1 MSRCGAEDDGARI
14 EAGETNSI
22 SPAIA
27 ENSAEN
33 QVTVE
38 DKYDAPKDSP
48 NEVAVDLNIVDWDS
62 PNDPANPRNWSRKSK
77 MLNISLISLSVLYS
91 NIATTMYAP
100 GASELVSE
108 LKITSNIVMVLS
120 VTITSLGASLGPLAF
135 APLSEVVGRV
145 PIYWASGWLFIGCT
159 IGCARSSNAA
169 MFLVF
174 RFLSGA
180 CTASFMTCGG
190 GTIAD
195 LLPKEERGAAMALFT
210 AGPLLGPV
218 VGPVAGIITTM
229 AMLTMRE
236 TNATIILV
244 KKAARLRKETGNSE
258 LRPAHSSPQ
267 TSPSARQFAERAL
280 LRPLRVLLFS
290 PIVLLTGVYM
300 AFIFGLTYL
309 LFATFPVV
317 FEETYHWE
325 VGVTGLAYLG
335 LGIGCVL
342 GLITFSLLSDKL
354 SGGRDGTPERRLILM
369 ILIGPFIPVGIFW
382 YGWAADRA
390 AQWIVPI
397 IGTSFI
403 GMGTLVVSSSAQLY
417 IVDMFGPQGA
427 ASALAALTLIRNAS
441 GAFLPLAAVPLYDRL
456 GLGWGNSVLGFITLA
471 FTPVPFVF
479 FKYGGWL
486 RAKFPLEFQRA

>member
-22 SPAIA
+22 SPAVA

-48 NEVAVDLNIVDWDS
+48 NEVAVDPNIVDWDS
-62 PNDPANPRNWSRKSK
+62 PNDPANPPVQCR
-77 MLNISLISLSVLYS
+77 

-120 VTITSLGASLGPLAF
+120 VTITSLGASLGPLVF

-218 VGPVAGIITTM
+218 VGPIVG
-229 AMLTMRE
+229 
-236 TNATIILV
+236 
-244 KKAARLRKETGNSE
+244 G
-258 LRPAHSSPQ
+258 SPQ

-369 ILIGPFIPVGIFW
+369 ILIGLFIPVGIFW

-403 GMGTLVVSSSAQLY
+403 GTGTLVVSASAQLY
-417 IVDMFGPQGA
+417 IVDIFGPQGA

-456 GLGWGNSVLGFITLA
+456 GLGWEIVFWVCNGFAEARPHVAMLNVLQRPNSQ
-471 FTPVPFVF
+471 PVKV
-479 FKYGGWL
+479 
-486 RAKFPLEFQRA
+486 E